1 MRISAL
7 HLIVFAVRVVALVIG
22 LVAGLIVVEF
32 AVEMAAEFDAGLVV
46 GYSEFL
52 LLFILSFS
60 FLRTSPFFGMKI
72 SCMTV

>member
-7 HLIVFAVRVVALVIG
+7 HLIVFAVRVVALVIE

-32 AVEMAAEFDAGLVV
+32 AVEMTAEFDAGLVV

-52 LLFILSFS
+52 LLVILSFS